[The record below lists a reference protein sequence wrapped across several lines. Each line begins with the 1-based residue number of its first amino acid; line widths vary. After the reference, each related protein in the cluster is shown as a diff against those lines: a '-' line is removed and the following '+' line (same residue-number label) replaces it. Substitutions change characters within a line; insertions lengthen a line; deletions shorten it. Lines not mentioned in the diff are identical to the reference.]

1 MHQVRTKNSR
11 NIKLSVLC
19 VWLARSRNCSPFLPQ
34 FGVMCCIRCFFFS
47 LTDAIIKNFSATM
60 LAEYKLHRATKHT
73 VQFTVKERE
82 RGRSNT
88 LALNEIIP

>member
-1 MHQVRTKNSR
+1 
-11 NIKLSVLC
+11 
-19 VWLARSRNCSPFLPQ
+19 
-34 FGVMCCIRCFFFS
+34 
-47 LTDAIIKNFSATM
+47 M